1 MSSQRSYF
9 RSFVGGEVTPEF
21 WGQFGDAKF
30 QTGLATCRN
39 FTVLPHGPATNRPGF
54 GFVAETKL
62 VDSGLPVRLVPFE
75 FSVEQT
81 LVLEFGPAY
90 VRFHSQGATVL
101 KDGAPYEVTTP
112 YQQGDLFDLHF
123 VQSADVLT
131 IVHPAHPPME
141 LRRYGATTWALEGID
156 FVPEVLPPASATAT
170 ATLASSP
177 ENTRTYRYKVT
188 TKDADGEESS
198 ASGSASCTNNLL
210 QTGAYNTITWPVAA
224 GGSRYCV
231 YCESNGLYGYIGE
244 TDALTFRDDNITPD
258 LAKTPPVPSNP
269 FEAAGGIASV
279 PVTSGGSGYQTSVSG
294 GIVTAVT
301 VVGEVMELSDG
312 GLVGFTTTPSLTV
325 SDPDGSGAVLSTSWV
340 YLGKKFSPSQ
350 RKYLRVW
357 GLSVVVTS
365 PGSGYTA
372 PTVSIPSPL
381 NGKAPGDLVIIGPE
395 SAEIKTSFSAFV
407 SSPPLTGGTVTL
419 TVTDST
425 GSGAVLLPVVT
436 AGVIT
441 SVQVVNPGKGYT
453 APVVTITA
461 SGGGSGAVLGTPVLD
476 SAKDYP
482 AAVGYFEQRRVFA
495 GTDRKPQTTWMT
507 RTATESNL
515 AASIPSRDDDAVVF
529 RIAARQV
536 NKIRHVVP
544 LTHLL
549 LLSSAAE
556 WRVGTNDGSG
566 AITPSTVSVLPQSYI
581 GANNVQ
587 PVVVNNNVLF
597 AAARGGHVRELAY
610 NSDANGYLTGDICL
624 RAPHLFDGKTVVD
637 MAYTKAP
644 VPTVWAV
651 SSSGDLLGL
660 TYVPEQNVAAWH
672 HHDTGNGDQFASLCA
687 VVEGNEDVLYACVRR
702 MVGGHFRTYI
712 ERMASKTQD
721 LYADSFLTYS
731 GDPVITVSGLEHL
744 EGREVCILGDG
755 SVRPPQTVT
764 DGEVA
769 LDDPASYIV
778 VGLPIQADLQT
789 LPLVLESVSAFGQGR
804 PKNITQVWL
813 RLAASSGI
821 YAGPSFSKLVP
832 FKQRTTE
839 PMGSPPEKIT
849 GEIGISINPS
859 WQNGGH
865 VCIRQSDPLPLTV
878 VSLAIEAEVAG

>member
-1 MSSQRSYF
+1 MTSQRSYF
-9 RSFVGGEVTPEF
+9 RSFTGGEVTPEF

-54 GFVAETKL
+54 GFVTRSKL
-62 VDSGLPVRLVPFE
+62 ADSGLPVRLVPFE

-101 KDGAPYEVTTP
+101 NGDDPYEVTTP
-112 YQQGDLFDLHF
+112 YQQADLFDLHF

-131 IVHPAHPPME
+131 IVHPSHPPME
-141 LRRYGATTWALEGID
+141 LRRYGATTWALVPIE
-156 FVPEVLPPASATAT
+156 FVPGVLPPASVSAT
-170 ATLASSP
+170 ATLATSP
-177 ENTRTYRYKVT
+177 DALRTYRYKVT
-188 TKDADGEESS
+188 TKDADGEESA
-198 ASGSASCTNNLL
+198 ASTIDDCSNNLL

-244 TDALTFRDDNITPD
+244 TDGLTLRDDNITPD
-258 LAKTPPVPSNP
+258 LSKTPPVPSNP
-269 FEAAGGIASV
+269 FESSGGIASV
-279 PVTSGGSGYQTSVSG
+279 PVTSGGSGYSSTMG
-294 GIVTAVT
+294 GGLITAVST
-301 VVGEVMELSDG
+301 SGVGLWGASPVSA
-312 GLVGFTTTPSLTV
+312 SI
-325 SDPDGSGAVLSTSWV
+325 SDPTGTGAVLTTTWV
-340 YLGKKFSPSQ
+340 EAGHSLFHSQ
-350 RKYLRVW
+350 HLDIH
-357 GLSVVVTS
+357 VVSQGT
-365 PGSGYTA
+365 GYTA
-372 PTVSIPSPL
+372 PVVVLS
-381 NGKAPGDLVIIGPE
+381 DIGPGIG
-395 SAEIKTSFSAFV
+395 SVVATATATPI
-407 SSPPLTGGTVTL
+407 TGGVVTL
-419 TVTDST
+419 TVTDTT

-436 AGVIT
+436 SGVIT

-461 SGGGSGAVLGTPVLD
+461 SGGGSGAVLGAPVLD
-476 SAKDYP
+476 TAKDYP
-482 AAVGYFEQRRVFA
+482 SAVGYFEQRRVFS

-507 RTATESNL
+507 RTNTESNL

-536 NKIRHVVP
+536 NKVRHVVP

-581 GANNVQ
+581 GASNVQ

-597 AAARGGHVRELAY
+597 SAARGGHIRELAY
-610 NSDANGYLTGDICL
+610 NVDAAGYLTGDICL
-624 RAPHLFDGKTVVD
+624 RAPHLFDGHTVID

-651 SSSGDLLGL
+651 SSGGDLLGL

-672 HHDTGNGDQFASLCA
+672 QHDTGNGDKFASLCS
-687 VVEGNEDVLYACVRR
+687 VVEGNEDVLYACVIRN
-702 MVGGHFRTYI
+702 VGGQARTYI
-712 ERMASKTQD
+712 ERLASKTAD
-721 LYADSFLTYS
+721 CYADSFLIYS
-731 GDPVITVSGLEHL
+731 GDPVSTVSGLSHL

-755 SVRPPQTVT
+755 SVRPKQMVV
-764 DGEVA
+764 GGSVA
-769 LDDPASYIV
+769 LDEPASTIV
-778 VGLPIQADLQT
+778 VGLPIEADLQT
-789 LPLVLESVSAFGQGR
+789 LPLVLESVAAFGQGR
-804 PKNITQVWL
+804 PKNVTQVWL

-832 FKQRTTE
+832 YKQRTTE

-849 GEIGISINPS
+849 GEIGIAINPS

-878 VSLAIEAEVAG
+878 VSLAVEAEVAG

>member
-224 GGSRYCV
+224 GGSRYCI

-279 PVTSGGSGYQTSVSG
+279 PVTSGGSGYQASPSG
-294 GIVTAVT
+294 GVITAVT
-301 VVGEVMELSDG
+301 MSAHGAGYTSAPSVTISDS
-312 GLVGFTTTPSLTV
+312 T
-325 SDPDGSGAVLSTSWV
+325 GSGATIAASIYDSPNPGGGTLQQMLWNIYGRGWVHISLLSGGT
-340 YLGKKFSPSQ
+340 
-350 RKYLRVW
+350 
-357 GLSVVVTS
+357 
-365 PGSGYTA
+365 GYSN
-372 PTVSIPSPL
+372 PTITIAGSPL
-381 NGKAPGDLVIIGPE
+381 GVDGHAYAVATATPI
-395 SAEIKTSFSAFV
+395 
-407 SSPPLTGGTVTL
+407 TGGKVTL
-419 TVTDST
+419 TVTDPT

-651 SSSGDLLGL
+651 SSDGDLLGL

-731 GDPVITVSGLEHL
+731 GDPVSTVSGLEHL

-878 VSLAIEAEVAG
+878 VSMAIEAEVAG